1 MSSERLKQTLLQ
13 WKQKWC
19 IFNARSSSIDSTALD
34 ILEEFCLAAEGRG
47 QQVQFAALQ
56 PEVEKMIRT
65 IRNQEK
71 NTISQSQNFYKR
83 CMLQNNNSF

>member
-1 MSSERLKQTLLQ
+1 MRGVP
-13 WKQKWC
+13 
-19 IFNARSSSIDSTALD
+19 SIDSTALD

-65 IRNQEK
+65 IQGNQEK
-71 NTISQSQNFYKR
+71 EYHFSVAEFYKR